1 MNRNLDFV
9 YSIRRWLNEDKDK
22 KDSGE
27 KRSALQVPFLGSLMP
42 LRWSYES
49 MVIAQ
54 ANLNPLSVAQEE
66 LNNRIRR
73 LVNPPPNAPPGT
85 TTRNLSPQEEVQLE
99 DAKQALAVISGLEE
113 RTPRK
118 LAQRIDA
125 IMADIDAGTFDA
137 EKHRVPDE
145 YRVVSAEQVFEN
157 QKIRDLYSKAEME
170 RTDKRLAQRPNVFF
184 GRDKLYVIKFNLFG
198 REWTLLDLKIRTLD
212 MNKIVLTLW
221 VFAPLAALYL
231 VMRRQ
236 LRKV

>member
-1 MNRNLDFV
+1 
-9 YSIRRWLNEDKDK
+9 
-22 KDSGE
+22 
-27 KRSALQVPFLGSLMP
+27 MP

-54 ANLNPLSVAQEE
+54 ANLNPLSIAQEE

-73 LVNPPPNAPPGT
+73 MVNPPKDAPPGT

-99 DAKQALAVISGLEE
+99 DTKQALAVISGLEE

-125 IMADIDAGTFDA
+125 IMADLDAGTFNA

-145 YRVVSAEQVFEN
+145 YRIVSAEQVFEN
-157 QKIRDLYSKAEME
+157 QKIRDLFSKAEME
-170 RTDKRLAQRPNVFF
+170 RTDNRLAQRPNVFF
-184 GRDKLYVIKFNLFG
+184 GRDKLYVIRINLFG
-198 REWTLLDLKIRTLD
+198 KDYTILDMKIRTLD
-212 MNKIVLTLW
+212 LNKIVLVLW
-221 VFAPLAALYL
+221 ILAPLIVLYF

>member
-1 MNRNLDFV
+1 
-9 YSIRRWLNEDKDK
+9 
-22 KDSGE
+22 
-27 KRSALQVPFLGSLMP
+27 MP

-73 LVNPPPNAPPGT
+73 IINPPRDLT
-85 TTRNLSPQEEVQLE
+85 PQEEVQLE

-125 IMADIDAGTFDA
+125 IMADINAGNFNAD
-137 EKHRVPDE
+137 KHRVPDE
-145 YRVVSAEQVFEN
+145 YRIVSAEQVFEN
-157 QKIRDLYSKAEME
+157 QKIRDLFSKAEME
-170 RTDKRLAQRPNVFF
+170 RTDKRRAQRPNVFF
-184 GRDKLYVIKFNLFG
+184 GRDKLYVIRFNLFG

-212 MNKIVLTLW
+212 MNRIVLVLW
-221 VFAPLAALYL
+221 IFAPLIVLYF

-236 LRKV
+236 LRRV